1 MSKYGLKI
9 KNIKAGT
16 LYGYNLGVRD
26 RYDYTEAMFNNSL
39 FSDYIT
45 KQGLDIYKGE
55 STRDIICLEF
65 DFGSRS
71 YEEEYNHIQDMIENE
86 IDEDSKN
93 RLLEIAEKITE
104 NKDKFD
110 KKSAEEIRDDFYEN
124 GVPINYIT
132 RNKKGEIIKQ
142 QEIKYQMLYRS
153 SAKAKVGQVMFI
165 NEKFYDK
172 AYDWLT
178 MGLGNK
184 LNKEN
189 AKIVEMSAYAPLTT
203 STIVDRLH
211 IPIEQVVILKDQ
223 DSVFKTLANVV
234 KSEPYQNTKKCIVV
248 QEEVNVKNTLW
259 DGMGLIESS
268 LFPSYAGGMLLLRNH
283 FFKMCGFKTNIQT
296 FFRDWCQEHNED
308 YETYEITDMFN
319 VKHKV
324 KDIKVITTDNAIK
337 WKKFAEFMGDDITS
351 AYEYWCD
358 RIRAD
363 DCTFGIVKTDHSSKL
378 GSLQQLSYQMI
389 NTLPCTKEDIK
400 QLSQTSVDY
409 VIKIKEDNDEFEK
422 FLRNNANE
430 INHYEMMADLY
441 VHNKAFA
448 NSKWFRNEKRKII
461 HAYINKLR
469 KGKITVEADN
479 LTVCGNPFALL
490 LYAVGEDWSKDN
502 TLNYEKGVIE
512 CYTTRFE
519 DGECLCAMRNPHNSP
534 NNICYLKN
542 CVSNEMQRY
551 FPFSPNILAVNCI
564 QTDIQD
570 RANGMD
576 FDADF
581 MLVTNNEV
589 MVKCAKK
596 CYEEYPT
603 IVNALKES
611 GITYQNT
618 KLAYSEMDN
627 KFAKSRIGIG
637 WSSNLAQLAMTYY
650 WTNPTKELYDNFII
664 LSVLAQVII
673 DGCKREYEIN
683 GIEEITRIQK
693 TDCMSLYRLVE
704 QDNGKTKKLK
714 CDLPKF
720 MKYTKEVK
728 YTKNG
733 VEIPYSIVKSN
744 KNKILRRINY
754 DLVCPMNW
762 LQEILDEIPPISST
776 NTIPTKEF
784 FVKMVGKP
792 NHHQMTKIRKMVSEY
807 DLFTKNNRD
816 DENYEK
822 ILNEFDKLIENV
834 KKIKVGNLVT
844 INRLIESALGL
855 ENPYGRPIDKSTS
868 KYTRKML
875 NLLYKMD
882 KNKFLNNFIGEN

>member
-1 MSKYGLKI
+1 MSEYGLKI

-16 LYGYNLGVRD
+16 LYGYNLGVRE
-26 RYDYTEAMFNNSL
+26 RYDYTDAMFNNSL
-39 FSDYIT
+39 FSDYII
-45 KQGLDIYKGE
+45 KQGLNVYKGE

-71 YEEEYNHIQDMIENE
+71 YEEEYNHMQKMIDDT
-86 IDEDSKN
+86 IDEESKQH
-93 RLLEIAEKITE
+93 LLEIAKKIE
-104 NKDKFD
+104 NNKDKFD
-110 KKSAEEIRDDFYEN
+110 KKSADEIRDEYYEN
-124 GVPINYIT
+124 GVSINYIT
-132 RNKKGEIIKQ
+132 KNKKGEIIKQ
-142 QEIKYQMLYRS
+142 QNIKYQMLYRS

-165 NEKFYDK
+165 NEKLYKK

-203 STIVDRLH
+203 STIIDRIQ
-211 IPIEQVVILKDQ
+211 IPIEDVVIVKDQ
-223 DSVFKTLANVV
+223 DSIFRTLTNVV
-234 KSEPYQNTKKCIVV
+234 KSEPYLNTKKCVV
-248 QEEVNVKNTLW
+248 TKEETDVKNTLW

-268 LFPSYAGGMLLLRNH
+268 LFPNYAGGMLLLRNH
-283 FFKMCGFKTNIQT
+283 FFKMCGFRTNIQL
-296 FFRDWCQEHNED
+296 FFKDWCLKNNQN
-308 YETYEITDMFN
+308 YETYEICDMFN

-324 KDIKVITTDNAIK
+324 KDIKVITTDNSIK
-337 WKKFAEFMGDDITS
+337 WKKFIEFMGSDDYS
-351 AYEYWCD
+351 AYQYWCD
-358 RIRAD
+358 RIKKD
-363 DCTFGIVKTDHSSKL
+363 NCIFGIVKTDHPSKL
-378 GSLQQLSYQMI
+378 GSLQQLSYQMV

-409 VIKIKEDNDEFEK
+409 VIRIKEDNDEFEK
-422 FLRNNANE
+422 FLRYYSNE

-441 VHNKAFA
+441 KHNKQFA

-461 HAYINKLR
+461 YSYVNKLR

-490 LYAVGEDWSKDN
+490 LYTVGEDWTKDN
-502 TLNYEKGVIE
+502 TLNYEKGVIQ
-512 CYTTRFE
+512 CYTKRFKDSE
-519 DGECLCAMRNPHNSP
+519 YLCAMRNPHNSP

-542 CVSNEMQRY
+542 CFSEEMDKY
-551 FPFSPNILAVNCI
+551 FSFSPNILAVNCI
-564 QTDIQD
+564 KTDIQD

-596 CYEEYPT
+596 CYEDYPT

-611 GITYQNT
+611 GITYKNT
-618 KLAYSEMDN
+618 KVAYAEMDN

-650 WTNPTKELYDNFII
+650 WTNPTQELYDNFII

-673 DGCKREYEIN
+673 DGCKREYEID
-683 GIEEITRIQK
+683 GIEEINRIQK
-693 TDCMSLYRLVE
+693 MDCMSLYRTTINE
-704 QDNGKTKKLK
+704 DNKSKKIK

-733 VEIPYSIVKSN
+733 VELPYSTVKEN

-762 LQEILDEIPPISST
+762 LQEVLDEIPPISST
-776 NTIPTKEF
+776 NTTPTKDF
-784 FVKMVGKP
+784 FIKMVGKP
-792 NHHQMTKIRKMVSEY
+792 NHHQITKIKRMVNEY
-807 DLFTKNNRD
+807 DLFIKNHRD
-816 DENYEK
+816 EENYQK
-822 ILNEFDKLIENV
+822 ILEEFDKLVENV

-875 NLLYKMD
+875 NLLYKMNKD
-882 KNKFLNNFIGEN
+882 KFLNNFVSEN